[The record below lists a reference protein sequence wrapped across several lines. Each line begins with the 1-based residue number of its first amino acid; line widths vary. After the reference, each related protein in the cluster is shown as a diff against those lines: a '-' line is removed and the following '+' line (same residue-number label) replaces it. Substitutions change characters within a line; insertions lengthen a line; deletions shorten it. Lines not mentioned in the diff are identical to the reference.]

1 MGKAMLKV
9 YLIHP
14 HGCGWSNGS
23 LFASTLRA
31 YYAETRRMR
40 LHKSKVWGWWLSGN
54 VPFDLSQLARS
65 NLPEPRSVIDQSMEV
80 RYDLP
85 DFRRRMLAAERRSGN

>member
-1 MGKAMLKV
+1 MLKV

-14 HGCGWSNGS
+14 HGCGWST

-31 YYAETRRMR
+31 YYAETRRVR
-40 LHKSKVWGWWLSGN
+40 LHKSKVWGWWLSGD